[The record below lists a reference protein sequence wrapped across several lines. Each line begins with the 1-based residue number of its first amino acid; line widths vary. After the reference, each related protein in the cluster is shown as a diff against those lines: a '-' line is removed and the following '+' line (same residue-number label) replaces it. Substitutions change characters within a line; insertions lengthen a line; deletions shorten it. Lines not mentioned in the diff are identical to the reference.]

1 MRLLRLFPLLV
12 LIFSIKGR
20 WEDKKATSISAP
32 TYKFSATA
40 KDTTTEVFSNRFG
53 GGSLTFTETYTLV
66 SVVSTPTPTPSCYVG
81 LGACGSHTVS
91 LKSTSTSS
99 NSNQVTETIWATNI
113 STASISVPV
122 TSTTTLPAS
131 TLTITVSAAKSSG
144 YCYWG
149 QNAVLTPCSNIV
161 QATSAADGTASATQ
175 KSAARSIGTN
185 NVFKPI
191 LAGFKKIFSHGFGS
205 RSNVPICHY

>member
-1 MRLLRLFPLLV
+1 V
-12 LIFSIKGR
+12 GGQES
-20 WEDKKATSISAP
+20 
-32 TYKFSATA
+32 KFDQPPYLQFAA
-40 KDTTTEVFSNRFG
+40 AAEDTTTAKNIGIVTTTTEIFSNRFG
-53 GGSLTFTETYTLV
+53 GGSLTFTETYTLL

-81 LGACGSHTVS
+81 LGACGSHPAPPT
-91 LKSTSTSS
+91 STSTPS
-99 NSNQVTETIWATNI
+99 NGNQVTETIWATNI

-149 QNAVLTPCSNIV
+149 QNAVLTPCNNIV
-161 QATSAADGTASATQ
+161 QATSATDGTASAAQ
-175 KSAARSIGTN
+175 KSAARSIGAN

-191 LAGFKKIFSHGFGS
+191 LAGFKKVFSHGFGS
-205 RSNVPICHY
+205 RSNAPICNY